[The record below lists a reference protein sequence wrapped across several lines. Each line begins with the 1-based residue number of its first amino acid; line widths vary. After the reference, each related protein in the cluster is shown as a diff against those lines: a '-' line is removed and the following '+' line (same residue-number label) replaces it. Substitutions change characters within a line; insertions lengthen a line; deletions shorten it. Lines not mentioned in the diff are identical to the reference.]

1 MRLIKT
7 QEALD
12 AGRTHTQTRESQAA
26 GAEAGMRE
34 AAANARQQQQQQQ
47 RRLLSFPA
55 FAPSRDSRYHASEW
69 GRLTSL
75 GRRGPPPWMEPW
87 ILRLSRLSR
96 FSLFPA
102 NLS

>member
-34 AAANARQQQQQQQ
+34 AAANARQQQQQQ
-47 RRLLSFPA
+47 RLLSFPA